1 MNKWW
6 IYALSVI
13 FFAIIIATEPLYRQ
27 PLFDKSLT
35 YIENLQNQSPFILK
49 LWSVYSIAILVVILV
64 PHALWY
70 VLHAGKTHAFYYVTM
85 ILVFAFTQNMMKMIY
100 HEPRPY
106 WVSEKIMP
114 MKCHTGFGNPSG
126 HAMFGTGVP
135 LIIWL
140 DWVTGEKRTT
150 TGWRKYGLNAGLLLL
165 AVVVAGTTS
174 YSRLILGV
182 HSAN

>member
-35 YIENLQNQSPFILK
+35 YIENLQNQSPLILL

-70 VLHAGKTHAFYYVTM
+70 ALHAG
-85 ILVFAFTQNMMKMIY
+85 
-100 HEPRPY
+100 
-106 WVSEKIMP
+106 
-114 MKCHTGFGNPSG
+114 
-126 HAMFGTGVP
+126 
-135 LIIWL
+135 
-140 DWVTGEKRTT
+140 
-150 TGWRKYGLNAGLLLL
+150 
-165 AVVVAGTTS
+165 
-174 YSRLILGV
+174 
-182 HSAN
+182 